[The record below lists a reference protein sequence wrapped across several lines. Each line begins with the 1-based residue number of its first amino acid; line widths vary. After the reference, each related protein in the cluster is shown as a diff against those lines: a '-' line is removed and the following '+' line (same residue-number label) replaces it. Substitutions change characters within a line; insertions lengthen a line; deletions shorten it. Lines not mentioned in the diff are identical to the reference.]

1 MQPDERPR
9 PASAARYFLA
19 ALGYLTIAIQPLQ
32 LAATAAEW
40 AFSAIPYLVTILATV
55 AVSAY
60 VAATYYYGLR
70 FTIIIQ
76 MPTGSTQTWTPTFGS
91 LDFAQPQLPA
101 VVQ

>member
-1 MQPDERPR
+1 M
-9 PASAARYFLA
+9 
-19 ALGYLTIAIQPLQ
+19 
-32 LAATAAEW
+32 
-40 AFSAIPYLVTILATV
+40 TILATV